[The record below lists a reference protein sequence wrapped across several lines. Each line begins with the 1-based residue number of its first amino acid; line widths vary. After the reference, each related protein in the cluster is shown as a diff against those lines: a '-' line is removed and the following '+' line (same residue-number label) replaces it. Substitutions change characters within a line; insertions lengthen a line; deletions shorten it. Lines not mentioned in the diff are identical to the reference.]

1 MTAEGLAGTT
11 LPPLRADRDQL
22 TQVLVNLVANAC
34 WAAEA
39 RAGDDPARGPAAV
52 RVTVEAVGDGPAR
65 LRVTVADNGAGI
77 DPEVMARLFEP
88 YVTRRPGG
96 TGLGLAIAYR
106 IVTDHGGTL
115 AAQSTAEGA
124 RFVMELPFAGPSALG
139 AETLGDETQG

>member
-1 MTAEGLAGTT
+1 
-11 LPPLRADRDQL
+11 
-22 TQVLVNLVANAC
+22 
-34 WAAEA
+34 
-39 RAGDDPARGPAAV
+39 
-52 RVTVEAVGDGPAR
+52 
-65 LRVTVADNGAGI
+65 VTVADNGAGI